1 MPSENKKR
9 RKSKFSLRKLI
20 YNDKYLIVIS
30 IIAAIV
36 IWIATSIN
44 LSPETTKSVTVP
56 VTVDFSGT
64 LAEQLGIQYFDSTD
78 ITVDV
83 TVSCQRYLARDIT
96 ADDISA
102 SLRTDTVTS
111 AGYQSVQILVAARGN
126 DEFTIESYYP
136 TSVAGLYDVYQE
148 QSFPVELN
156 YTNTDFCADGYV
168 VGTTTLSE
176 EEVLVGGPRTYVS
189 QIDKVEATVSLDS
202 NLSESQLVDLSP
214 VALDASGNQL
224 DYITFENSISAN
236 IPILKVENLTP
247 QVNFVNAPVNVQN
260 IVDIDYSV
268 RRVQAGVLES
278 GGDAV
283 LDLGDIDFSTI
294 SSGENEFTFNLSA
307 LSGIVVLDGTDEIT
321 VTVTVPDD
329 FETRNIRVSSNDVTV
344 SVPDG
349 YNARA
354 VSLPDTTI
362 TVVGSADALDAISS
376 SNLVL
381 SCDLR
386 READDLQTGTAEYAL
401 SVSVS
406 DAPDVWVYGSYTV
419 SINVTES

>member
-1 MPSENKKR
+1 MPSKKKR
-9 RKSKFSLRKLI
+9 KHKFSIRKLI
-20 YNDKYLIVIS
+20 YNDKYLIVLS
-30 IIAAIV
+30 IIAAVI

-83 TVSCQRYLARDIT
+83 TVSCQRYMARDIT

-111 AGYQSVQILVAARGN
+111 TGYQSVQILVSAVGN
-126 DEFTIESYYP
+126 DDFTIDSYYP

-148 QSFPVELN
+148 ASFPVQLN
-156 YTNTDFCADGYV
+156 YTNTDFAADGYV
-168 VGTTTLSE
+168 AGTTTLSE
-176 EEVLVGGPRTYVS
+176 DQALVSGPRTYVS
-189 QIDKVEATVSLDS
+189 QINSVEADISLDS
-202 NLSESQLVDLSP
+202 NLTESQLVDLTL

-224 DYITFENSISAN
+224 DYITFNNSITAS
-236 IPILKVENLTP
+236 IPILRVATLQP
-247 QVNFVNAPVNVQN
+247 QVNFVNAPVNAQ
-260 IVDIDYSV
+260 DIFDIQYSV
-268 RRVQAGVLES
+268 RSVQAGVLD
-278 GGDAV
+278 GGDSAT
-283 LDLGDIDFSTI
+283 LNLGNIDFSTI
-294 SSGENEFTFNLSA
+294 RSGENEFVFDLSNLS
-307 LSGIVVLDGTDEIT
+307 GVVVLDGTTEIT

-329 FETRNIRVSSNDVTV
+329 FETRDITVSANDV
-344 SVPDG
+344 SVNAPDG
-349 YNARA
+349 YTASA

-362 TVVGSADALDAISS
+362 TVVGSPDDLENLTS

-386 READDLQTGTAEYAL
+386 QSSDKLTAGTSSFTL
-401 SVSVS
+401 SVSVT
-406 DAPDVWVYGSYTV
+406 DAPNVWVYGSYSV
-419 SINVTES
+419 RINVAES